1 MALKNNVFI
10 TDENR
15 ILKENEILRVRNL
28 KVNFKIKDGVLQ
40 AVRGVSLTVRKGQIV
55 GIVGESGSGK
65 SVCVKSLIGFNDGSR
80 TSADLLNLSNVDIL
94 KIKKRSWAYI
104 RGSYVSYI
112 PQDPLMSLNP
122 TKRIGDQVAE
132 AIIISEKRK
141 HNQAKQNLKKQ
152 KNNSAL
158 KENLSSLTKN
168 YKHSTKRSNVTK
180 KVIEI
185 LEFIGIENVK
195 KRLKSYPHEFSGGM
209 RQRIAIAIAVATK
222 PDLIIADEPTTA
234 LDVTI
239 QAKVL
244 NLIKKLRDEFNI
256 TIIFISHNIALVA
269 NFCDYVYV
277 MYAGK
282 IVEQGL
288 TEELFLNPK
297 HPYTWALIS
306 SIPDE
311 DDKGGKLT
319 SIPGTPPNL
328 ISPPKGDAFAP
339 RNKYAVKIDFEHQ
352 PPLFEI
358 SKTHKAAT
366 WLLHPQA
373 PVHEVPDEVKAKIN
387 ASRKSFE
394 ISMLSKQQNKEHTK
408 NINDNQILNKK

>member
-1 MALKNNVFI
+1 MPLKNNVFI
-10 TDENR
+10 VDKDK

-28 KVNFKIKDGVLQ
+28 KVNFKIKDGILQ

-65 SVCVKSLIGFNDGSR
+65 SVCVKSLIGFNDGSK

-132 AIIISEKRK
+132 AIIISKKRK
-141 HNQAKQNLKKQ
+141 YNQAKQNLKKQ
-152 KNNSAL
+152 KNNTVL
-158 KENLSSLTKN
+158 KENLSSLTKK

-311 DDKGGKLT
+311 EDKGGKLT

-328 ISPPKGDAFAP
+328 ISPPKGDAFAS

-373 PVHEVPDEVKAKIN
+373 PAHEVPDEVKAKIN

-394 ISMLSKQQNKEHTK
+394 ISMMSKQQNKEPTK
-408 NINDNQILNKK
+408 NINDNQTLNEK

>member
-10 TDENR
+10 VDENR

-28 KVNFKIKDGVLQ
+28 KVNFKIKDGILQ

-65 SVCVKSLIGFNDGSR
+65 SVCVKSLIGFNDGSK
-80 TSADLLNLSNVDIL
+80 TTADLLNLSNVDIL

-122 TKRIGDQVAE
+122 TKRIGDQVSE
-132 AIIISEKRK
+132 AIVISEKRK
-141 HNQAKQNLKKQ
+141 YIQAKQNLKKQ
-152 KNNSAL
+152 KNNQGSEAL
-158 KENLSSLTKN
+158 FNLTKN
-168 YKHSTKRSNVTK
+168 YKNNTKRSNINK

-209 RQRIAIAIAVATK
+209 RQRIAIAIAVATR

-288 TEELFLNPK
+288 TEELFLDPK

-311 DDKGGKLT
+311 EDKGGKLS

-373 PVHEVPDEVKAKIN
+373 PAHDIPDEVKAKIN

-394 ISMLSKQQNKEHTK
+394 ISMMNKQQTKEITK
-408 NINDNQILNKK
+408 NLNDDQIINKK

>member
-10 TDENR
+10 TDENKV
-15 ILKENEILRVRNL
+15 LKENEILRVRNL
-28 KVNFKIKDGVLQ
+28 KVNFKIKDGILQ
-40 AVRGVSLTVRKGQIV
+40 AVRSVSLTVRKGQIV

-65 SVCVKSLIGFNDGSR
+65 SVCVKSLIGFNDGSK

-132 AIIISEKRK
+132 AIVISEKRK
-141 HNQAKQNLKKQ
+141 YNQAKQNLKKQ
-152 KNNSAL
+152 KNNPAL

-168 YKHSTKRSNVTK
+168 YRHSTKRSNVTK

-394 ISMLSKQQNKEHTK
+394 ISMMSKQQNKENTK
-408 NINDNQILNKK
+408 NINDNQILNEK

>member
-10 TDENR
+10 VDENR
-15 ILKENEILRVRNL
+15 TLKENEILRVRNL
-28 KVNFKIKDGVLQ
+28 KVNFKIKDGILQ

-65 SVCVKSLIGFNDGSR
+65 SVCVKSLIGFNDGSK

-122 TKRIGDQVAE
+122 TKKIGEQVAE
-132 AIIISEKRK
+132 AIVISEKRK
-141 HNQAKQNLKKQ
+141 YNQAKQNLKKQ
-152 KNNSAL
+152 KNNQAL

-168 YKHSTKRSNVTK
+168 YRNSIKRSNVTK

-288 TEELFLNPK
+288 TEELFLDPK

-366 WLLHPQA
+366 WLLHPKA
-373 PVHEVPDEVKAKIN
+373 PEHEVPDEVKAKIN

-394 ISMLSKQQNKEHTK
+394 ISMMSKQQNKEFTK
-408 NINDNQILNKK
+408 NINDNQILNEK

>member
-10 TDENR
+10 TDENKV
-15 ILKENEILRVRNL
+15 LKENEILRVRNL
-28 KVNFKIKDGVLQ
+28 KVNFKIKDGILQ

-65 SVCVKSLIGFNDGSR
+65 SVCVKSLIGFNDGSK

-132 AIIISEKRK
+132 AIVISEKRK
-141 HNQAKQNLKKQ
+141 YNQAKQNLKKQ
-152 KNNSAL
+152 KNNPAL

-209 RQRIAIAIAVATK
+209 RQRIAISIAVATK

-311 DDKGGKLT
+311 EDKGGKLT

-328 ISPPKGDAFAP
+328 ISPPKGDAFAS

-373 PVHEVPDEVKAKIN
+373 PAHEVPDEVKAKIN

-394 ISMLSKQQNKEHTK
+394 ISMMSKQQNKEPTK
-408 NINDNQILNKK
+408 NINDNQTLNEK

>member
-10 TDENR
+10 VDENKV
-15 ILKENEILRVRNL
+15 LKQNEILRVRNL
-28 KVNFKIKDGVLQ
+28 KVNFKIKDGILQ

-122 TKRIGDQVAE
+122 TKRIGDQIAE
-132 AIIISEKRK
+132 AIVISEKRK
-141 HNQAKQNLKKQ
+141 YIQAKKNLKKQ
-152 KNNSAL
+152 KNDEAL
-158 KENLSSLTKN
+158 KALSNLTKN
-168 YKHSTKRSNVTK
+168 YKFNIKRSNVIK

-195 KRLKSYPHEFSGGM
+195 KRLRSYPHEFSGGM

-297 HPYTWALIS
+297 HPYTWALIA

-373 PVHEVPDEVKAKIN
+373 PQHEIPDEVKVKIN

-394 ISMLSKQQNKEHTK
+394 ISMINKQQNKEITK
-408 NINDNQILNKK
+408 NLNVDQTSNEK

>member
-132 AIIISEKRK
+132 AIVISEKRK
-141 HNQAKQNLKKQ
+141 YNQAKQNLKKQ
-152 KNNSAL
+152 KNNPAL
-158 KENLSSLTKN
+158 KENLSRLTKN

>member
-10 TDENR
+10 TDENKV
-15 ILKENEILRVRNL
+15 LKENEILRVRNL
-28 KVNFKIKDGVLQ
+28 KVNFKIKDGILQ

-65 SVCVKSLIGFNDGSR
+65 SVCVKSLIGFNDGSK

-132 AIIISEKRK
+132 AIVISEKRK
-141 HNQAKQNLKKQ
+141 YNQAKQNLKKQ
-152 KNNSAL
+152 KNNPAL

-311 DDKGGKLT
+311 EDKGGKLT

-328 ISPPKGDAFAP
+328 ISPPKGDAFAS

-366 WLLHPQA
+366 WLLHSQA
-373 PVHEVPDEVKAKIN
+373 PAHEVPDEVKAKIN

-394 ISMLSKQQNKEHTK
+394 ISMMSKQQNKEPTK
-408 NINDNQILNKK
+408 NINDNQTLNEK

>member
-28 KVNFKIKDGVLQ
+28 KVNFKIKDGILQ

-132 AIIISEKRK
+132 AIVISEKRK
-141 HNQAKQNLKKQ
+141 YNQAKQNLKKQ
-152 KNNSAL
+152 KNNPAL